1 MEAMNTLIL
10 TAIFLSLLLMWL
22 RRDSTR
28 YARMPP
34 GPTPLPLIGNL
45 LQITGNVPYKHFLK
59 LSETYGPV
67 MTVHLGGLRVV
78 VLVGYEAVQEAL
90 VQHADSFAGRP
101 KLPLFVRIASG
112 YGVITSN
119 GDNWKHMRRFSLT
132 TLRNFGMGKH
142 SIEQYIQ
149 EEAQHLVEKLCKTK
163 GSPFDPSMSLSQA
176 VANVICS
183 IVFGERFEY
192 DDENFA
198 HLLFYTK
205 SVSLLLFI
213 YLFIFLI
220 FLKMYN
226 MFPKLFNFLPGPHK
240 AIFGANDELKQFTS
254 TFAEKHRKDLSP
266 DSPQDFIDTFFK
278 KMKQESANP
287 NTVFHCD
294 NLVQSVLELFVAGTE
309 TTSTT
314 LRFGFLIL
322 IKYPHIQEKVQ
333 KEIDEVIGHQRSPT
347 MADKKKM
354 PYTNAVIHEI
364 QRLADL
370 VPMNLPHATT
380 EDTHFRNYM
389 IPEGTIV
396 LPLLHSVL
404 HDKKLFK
411 SPHSFDPGHFLDET
425 GCFKMNPAFIPF
437 STGKRVCLGESL
449 AQMELFLFFTTL
461 LQNLSLS
468 STEDPANLSLLPCA
482 SSFLNIPMPYTL
494 LINPR

>member
-45 LQITGNVPYKHFLK
+45 LQITGNVCKVFNPS
-59 LSETYGPV
+59 SETYGPV

-198 HLLFYTK
+198 HLLALITN
-205 SVSLLLFI
+205 SLL
-213 YLFIFLI
+213 IFSRPLAQ
-220 FLKMYN
+220 MYN

-278 KMKQESANP
+278 KMKQV
-287 NTVFHCD
+287 T
-294 NLVQSVLELFVAGTE
+294 NLKRNRLHEVLELFVAGTE

>member
-198 HLLFYTK
+198 HLLALITN
-205 SVSLLLFI
+205 SLL
-213 YLFIFLI
+213 IFSRPLAQ
-220 FLKMYN
+220 MYN